1 MLPPIGVLTY
11 KTQFTLST
19 VAAFLAP
26 RQHFEAL
33 LWLVPAPLLRP
44 VLSDS
49 GVNMLTNQSI
59 H

>member
-11 KTQFTLST
+11 ITQFTLST
-19 VAAFLAP
+19 VAAFLAH
-26 RQHFEAL
+26 RQHLEAL
-33 LWLVPAPLLRP
+33 LWLVSAPLLCP